1 MIRRVQEIMAL
12 SIEKK
17 AVEKITF
24 LANLRMLIST
34 DVINQEKIEEAGSF
48 IAELMD
54 QLQDI
59 DVSVNLAVKLL
70 ESDISTLAKLG
81 DNLVVEFLP
90 KDYIRVEAHLRRQY
104 RGLGRLVKGKGD
116 SYVFKKKCI
125 SAI

>member
-1 MIRRVQEIMAL
+1 MAL